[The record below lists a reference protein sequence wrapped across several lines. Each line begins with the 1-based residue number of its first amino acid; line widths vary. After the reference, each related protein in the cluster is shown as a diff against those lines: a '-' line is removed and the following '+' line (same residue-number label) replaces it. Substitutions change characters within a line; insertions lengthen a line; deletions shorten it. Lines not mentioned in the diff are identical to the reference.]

1 MKRLMLLFGICAI
14 LLFSGCKS
22 SKSEDIKKEEDFSE
36 KIQKS
41 EIVNWT
47 YTFIDTVEK
56 QVMINEFDENAIKFD
71 LSGEVVYKVSDLETF
86 GIDTEQYKFKPDN
99 LIKINTEG
107 LIIAAALE
115 VDDYYV
121 YYNGEKAIPSKT
133 KSAEYIKLETA
144 GSTYN

>member
-71 LSGEVVYKVSDLETF
+71 LSGEVIYKVSDLETF
-86 GIDTEQYKFKPDN
+86 GIDTEQYKFKSDN
-99 LIKINTEG
+99 LVKINTKGIVVEV
-107 LIIAAALE
+107 ALE
-115 VDDYYV
+115 INGYYV
-121 YYNGEKAIPSKT
+121 YYNGEEVIPSKT